1 VQEYLLKMFIKM
13 VMERLTPE
21 LLKEWVDSGLD
32 YIEEAVETS
41 ETQIDD
47 VLVLPVIN
55 LIRTAFDVP
64 DNDEEN

>member
-1 VQEYLLKMFIKM
+1 MQEYLLKMFIKM